1 MNKETFSN
9 LKLLLCSGILILTL
23 ASLIG
28 CAKKEQP
35 TVTETEQPT
44 AEADAEQAMAEAEQ
58 AITEAAQAIAEAKA
72 EIPAAVAEAEQA
84 VAEVKAELPA
94 AIAEAEQA
102 IAEVEA
108 VVPTAVAE
116 AEQAIAEAKQAIAE
130 AVEEH
135 PTEEHPTAEAGEE
148 HPTEEHPTEEA
159 EHPTEEHPAEEAEHP
174 TEEHPA
180 EKAEHPEHPT
190 EEGEHSDEE
199 AEHPDEE
206 SEQTQVQ
213 PQREVGLADISDGI
227 KKHIA
232 ELSSQSTDGM
242 FHADYDGADLAL
254 TLEKVHDEKLAIL
267 GSGAYFACT
276 DLKAT
281 DGSIY
286 DLDFFLTGEAGN
298 MKVTETTV
306 HKDNGTPLYGWKQRD
321 DGVWIKS
328 PLQ

>member
-23 ASLIG
+23 ASLTG
-28 CAKKEQP
+28 CAKKEEP
-35 TVTETEQPT
+35 TVTEAEQPT
-44 AEADAEQAMAEAEQ
+44 AEQ
-58 AITEAAQAIAEAKA
+58 
-72 EIPAAVAEAEQA
+72 
-84 VAEVKAELPA
+84 

-102 IAEVEA
+102 IAEVKAEIPA
-108 VVPTAVAE
+108 ALAE
-116 AEQAIAEAKQAIAE
+116 AEQAIAEVKAE
-130 AVEEH
+130 HPTADAEHPTEVAEH
-135 PTEEHPTAEAGEE
+135 PTEEHPTEEAEHPVAEAGEE
-148 HPTEEHPTEEA
+148 HLTEEHPTEEA

-174 TEEHPA
+174 
-180 EKAEHPEHPT
+180 
-190 EEGEHSDEE
+190 EHSDEE
-199 AEHPDEE
+199 AEHPEHPAEE
-206 SEQTQVQ
+206 SDQTQVQ

-232 ELSSQSTDGM
+232 ELSSQSSDGM
-242 FHADYDGADLAL
+242 FHADYDGTDLAL
-254 TLEKVHDEKLAIL
+254 TLVKVHDEKLAVL

-298 MKVTETTV
+298 MKVTETAV

>member
-1 MNKETFSN
+1 MNKESFSN
-9 LKLLLCSGILILTL
+9 LKLLLFSGILILTL

-35 TVTETEQPT
+35 TVTEAEQPT
-44 AEADAEQAMAEAEQ
+44 A
-58 AITEAAQAIAEAKA
+58 
-72 EIPAAVAEAEQA
+72 VAEAVQ
-84 VAEVKAELPA
+84 PS
-94 AIAEAEQA
+94 
-102 IAEVEA
+102 
-108 VVPTAVAE
+108 AVAE
-116 AEQAIAEAKQAIAE
+116 AEQAIAEAKAEIPTAIAAAEQAVAEVE
-130 AVEEH
+130 AEHPTADAEHPTEEH
-135 PTEEHPTAEAGEE
+135 PTEEAEHPTAEAGEE

-174 TEEHPA
+174 
-180 EKAEHPEHPT
+180 EHPT

-199 AEHPDEE
+199 AEHPDEEESSVGDE

-298 MKVTETTV
+298 MEVTETTV
-306 HKDNGTPLYGWKQRD
+306 HKDNGTPLYSWKQRD
-321 DGVWIKS
+321 DGVWIKN
-328 PLQ
+328 PLE

>member
-1 MNKETFSN
+1 MNKETLSN

-23 ASLIG
+23 ASLTG

-35 TVTETEQPT
+35 TVTETDQ
-44 AEADAEQAMAEAEQ
+44 
-58 AITEAAQAIAEAKA
+58 
-72 EIPAAVAEAEQA
+72 
-84 VAEVKAELPA
+84 
-94 AIAEAEQA
+94 
-102 IAEVEA
+102 
-108 VVPTAVAE
+108 PTAVAE
-116 AEQAIAEAKQAIAE
+116 AELPTVVADAKQAIAKAKLPTALAEVEQAIAE

-135 PTEEHPTAEAGEE
+135 PTEEGEAEHPTAEAGEE
-148 HPTEEHPTEEA
+148 HPTEEHPAEGA
-159 EHPTEEHPAEEAEHP
+159 EHPTEEGEHPAEAAEHP
-174 TEEHPA
+174 EHPT
-180 EKAEHPEHPT
+180 EKAEHPEHPA

-199 AEHPDEE
+199 AEHPEHPAEE
-206 SEQTQVQ
+206 SDQTQVQTQVQ

-242 FHADYDGADLAL
+242 FHADYDGVDLAL
-254 TLEKVHDEKLAIL
+254 TLVKVHDEKLAIL

-276 DLKAT
+276 DLKTT

-306 HKDNGTPLYGWKQRD
+306 HKDNGKPLYGWKQRD
-321 DGVWIKS
+321 DGVWIKNS
-328 PLQ
+328 LE

>member
-1 MNKETFSN
+1 MH
-9 LKLLLCSGILILTL
+9 
-23 ASLIG
+23 
-28 CAKKEQP
+28 
-35 TVTETEQPT
+35 PT
-44 AEADAEQAMAEAEQ
+44 AEAEEEHPPADAEAEHPT
-58 AITEAAQAIAEAKA
+58 AD
-72 EIPAAVAEAEQA
+72 
-84 VAEVKAELPA
+84 
-94 AIAEAEQA
+94 
-102 IAEVEA
+102 AEVEA
-108 VVPTAVAE
+108 
-116 AEQAIAEAKQAIAE
+116 
-130 AVEEH
+130 EH
-135 PTEEHPTAEAGEE
+135 PTEEAVHATAEAEEE
-148 HPTEEHPTEEA
+148 HPTEEHPTEEG
-159 EHPTEEHPAEEAEHP
+159 EHPAEEGEHPAEEAEHP
-174 TEEHPA
+174 A
-180 EKAEHPEHPT
+180 
-190 EEGEHSDEE
+190 EEGEHSDKE

-206 SEQTQVQ
+206 ESSKDEESEQTLVQ

-298 MKVTETTV
+298 MEVTETTV

-321 DGVWIKS
+321 DGVWIKN
-328 PLQ
+328 PLE

>member
-23 ASLIG
+23 ASLTG

-35 TVTETEQPT
+35 TVTETDQ
-44 AEADAEQAMAEAEQ
+44 
-58 AITEAAQAIAEAKA
+58 
-72 EIPAAVAEAEQA
+72 
-84 VAEVKAELPA
+84 
-94 AIAEAEQA
+94 
-102 IAEVEA
+102 
-108 VVPTAVAE
+108 PTAVAE
-116 AEQAIAEAKQAIAE
+116 AELPTVVADAKQAIAKAEAIADAEVELPTALADAKQAIAKAELPTALAEVEQAIAE

-135 PTEEHPTAEAGEE
+135 PTEEGEAEHPTAEAGEE
-148 HPTEEHPTEEA
+148 HPTEEHPAEGA
-159 EHPTEEHPAEEAEHP
+159 EHPTEEGEHPAEAAEHP
-174 TEEHPA
+174 EHPT
-180 EKAEHPEHPT
+180 EKAEHPEHPA

-199 AEHPDEE
+199 AEHPEHPAEE
-206 SEQTQVQ
+206 SDQTQVQ

-227 KKHIA
+227 KKHIV

-242 FHADYDGADLAL
+242 FHADYDGVDLAL
-254 TLEKVHDEKLAIL
+254 TLVKVHDEKLAIL

-276 DLKAT
+276 DLKTT

-306 HKDNGTPLYGWKQRD
+306 HKDNGKPLYGWKQRD
-321 DGVWIKS
+321 DGVWIKNS
-328 PLQ
+328 LE